1 MTTVTQTT
9 ASPESPEAPPLAVNP
24 DGIPEVLRRRW
35 QWVVWKL
42 EKRKGEVTKV
52 PYSPWDLTRASS
64 TDLTTWASF
73 EGAMIMYQK
82 HDFDGVGFV
91 FSSGDPFVGVDLDA
105 CRDRETGEIEEW
117 AQEIID
123 GF

>member
-1 MTTVTQTT
+1 MTTATQTT
-9 ASPESPEAPPLAVNP
+9 TSTEAKPGTAFEPLAVNP
-24 DGIPEVLRRRW
+24 DGIPERLKERP

-73 EGAMIMYQK
+73 EGAMIVHQQ
-82 HDFDGVGFV
+82 HGFDGIGFV
-91 FSSGDPFVGVDLDA
+91 FCSGDPFVGIDLDK
-105 CRDRETGEIEEW
+105 CRDRATGEI
-117 AQEIID
+117 
-123 GF
+123 